1 MTEDHDE
8 AMLPEFLERLKSGSE
23 SASREVFDRYCERLM
38 LLARRRIGARMS
50 GRMDP
55 EDVIQS
61 AFRTFFVHVQND
73 EFQFEKSGDLFK
85 LLVRITV
92 HKALRQIAYHRAAK
106 RNPAMETGHSDS
118 AYEQLQQVA
127 GRERTAEA
135 EVMLIEEFNGFLSK
149 LEPLERQVLEMRLA
163 GHGTAE
169 IAVAVGSYER
179 KIRRILERIRETAER
194 SDGLDAD
201 SDS

>member
-1 MTEDHDE
+1 MTEELDE
-8 AMLPEFLERLKSGSE
+8 AVLPEFLERLKNGSE

-38 LLARRRIGARMS
+38 LLARRRIGARMA

-92 HKALRQIAYHRAAK
+92 HKALRQIAYHRAGK
-106 RNPAMETGHSDS
+106 RNPALETGHSDS
-118 AYEQLQQVA
+118 AFEQLLQVA
-127 GRERTAEA
+127 GREQTAEA
-135 EVMLIEEFNGFLSK
+135 ELMLIEQFDGFLTK
-149 LEPLERQVLEMRLA
+149 LEPLERQVLELRLA
-163 GHGTAE
+163 GHTTAE
-169 IAVAVGSYER
+169 IAVAIGTYER
-179 KIRRILERIRETAER
+179 KVRRILERIRETAEMT
-194 SDGLDAD
+194 DGLSPDGD
-201 SDS
+201 S